1 MERTLHG
8 QDSLEYAMVY
18 GSLSMLP
25 TRTEDRDRGIAL
37 LKESIAENPEA
48 KERTELV
55 SAKDCLA
62 KLLYQE
68 ERLSEAES
76 VLEEARASA
85 ASDLTQPIW
94 IRAELLNDLGAVRER
109 QGRYSEAAELN
120 GEMLNLVETTFG
132 KESFAA
138 VAPLNNLATVYARMG
153 KLEKAE
159 ELLKR
164 AGKVCLQTLG
174 EAHPTYAA
182 LLQNEAVVLRKLGRK
197 KEGKALAAKAEEIV
211 AASNRRNGVG
221 ATVSLEGLR
230 ASR

>member
-1 MERTLHG
+1 MRRRNWAVIAASLWIVLAEPALCQSWQDWQTRGKALLEASQMGQACDAFRHALLEAGHARVSPEELMNLHSSLASAYALSGRYAEATSEFRRTLDMERTLHG

-94 IRAELLNDLGAVRER
+94 IRAELLNDLGAVRELS
-109 QGRYSEAAELN
+109 GRP
-120 GEMLNLVETTFG
+120 
-132 KESFAA
+132 SFRF
-138 VAPLNNLATVYARMG
+138 Y
-153 KLEKAE
+153 
-159 ELLKR
+159 
-164 AGKVCLQTLG
+164 
-174 EAHPTYAA
+174 
-182 LLQNEAVVLRKLGRK
+182 
-197 KEGKALAAKAEEIV
+197 
-211 AASNRRNGVG
+211 
-221 ATVSLEGLR
+221 GL
-230 ASR
+230 